1 LSLQPVKQML
11 DAALKEV
18 RGAPAD
24 ASARM
29 KLFRLFALTGQWE
42 RAVTQL
48 DTASNLDTSLGMTS
62 MVYKQSLA
70 CELFRSEVFQGKRT
84 PVIAGEPEQWLAWLV
99 EALRA
104 DATGG
109 GNSLREQAVEAATA
123 RPGSIDGQPFEWIA
137 DADPRL
143 GPVCEAFIDG
153 KYFWIPFE
161 RISEIRLA
169 PPDDLIDLV
178 WASCDLTFSS
188 GGTKPALIPVRYP
201 GTESTDDDE
210 LVQAR
215 KTIWQGDEESG
226 FRGLGQRSLVTDATE
241 AGLLDIRSIVIG

>member
-1 LSLQPVKQML
+1 MSLQPVKQML

-48 DTASNLDTSLGMTS
+48 DTASNLDTSLGMTC

-84 PVIAGEPEQWLAWLV
+84 PVIAGEPAQWLAWLI
-99 EALRA
+99 EGLRA
-104 DATGG
+104 DSQGQ
-109 GNSLREQAVEAATA
+109 GNALREQAVEQAPA
-123 RPGSIDGQPFEWIA
+123 RAGTLDGHPFEWIA

-169 PPDDLIDLV
+169 APDDLIDLV

-201 GTESTDDDE
+201 GTESAADDD

-215 KTIWQGDEESG
+215 KTIWEGSDESG
-226 FRGLGQRSLVTDATE
+226 FRGLGQRCLVTDAAE
-241 AGLLDIRSIVIG
+241 VGLLDVRSIVIA